1 MSVEY
6 ILDRFG
12 KKIGMSPTDTS
23 QRALLLDYL
32 NEAAQELYEQSDMPG
47 CLEEAEFY
55 VQGDKTVAMP
65 ADVYVIRGIREK
77 SGSNAEWETEA
88 LTARYR
94 ENSWETNHNKFRVK
108 GYSPLKVS
116 LPAAITG
123 ATGSANTNKISVR
136 TYGPTTASDVAY
148 VVADINGLFIEES
161 KVSISGADLA
171 TASGYSAVDFSGNEP
186 IKDIKSFSRTRTLS
200 VTTGS
205 YTNPVTGI
213 TGEVAGHGIVQ
224 LVDHADNSIVYAEIL
239 PGYEESRYLI
249 IDVSEFPFSSTADQD
264 DSHTLQVLYKKTLPV
279 FRNDRDEFPAVGYDN
294 ILVSKC
300 MELFLEEQGKVEEA
314 ILHDR
319 KATRSL
325 ARRQAD
331 LERGQEQKVVFK
343 RHNHDKLSWLAT
355 HNRRS

>member
-65 ADVYVIRGIREK
+65 ADVYAVRSIREK
-77 SGSNAEWETEA
+77 AGGNAMWETEPM
-88 LTARYR
+88 TARYR
-94 ENSWETNHNKFRVK
+94 ENNWDTNHNKFRVK

-116 LPAAITG
+116 LPTSITEAAN
-123 ATGSANTNKISVR
+123 STNKLVVR
-136 TYGPTTASDVAY
+136 TYGITTTSDDYEVVIKTPYSEAFLVSVAGPAVASAATSTNVTLAPSNA
-148 VVADINGLFIEES
+148 VVITDI
-161 KVSISGADLA
+161 ISFA
-171 TASGYSAVDFSGNEP
+171 
-186 IKDIKSFSRTRTLS
+186 RTLEPTATS
-200 VTTGS
+200 GL
-205 YTNPVTGI
+205 
-213 TGEVAGHGIVQ
+213 VQ
-224 LVDHADNSIVYAEIL
+224 LIDYADNDIVYAEI
-239 PGYEESRYLI
+239 PSNSMESRYLI
-249 IDVSEFPFSSTADQD
+249 VDVSEFPFSSSAAED
-264 DSHTLQVLYKKTLPV
+264 DSHTLQILYKKALP
-279 FRNDRDEFPAVGYDN
+279 RLQNDTDEFPAVGYDN

-300 MELFLEEQGKVEEA
+300 MELFLEEQGKIEEA

-343 RHNHDKLSWLAT
+343 RHNHDKLTWLAT
-355 HNRRS
+355 HNHRS

>member
-47 CLEEAEFY
+47 CLQEDEFY
-55 VQGDKTVAMP
+55 VQGDKTVALP
-65 ADVYVIRGIREK
+65 ANVYAIRGIREK

-94 ENSWETNHNKFRVK
+94 ENNWASDNSKFRVI

-116 LPAAITG
+116 LPVGITEAANGTNKLKVRWYG
-123 ATGSANTNKISVR
+123 ATTADDNYEVVVKTTHSESYLVSVTGTAVAVSVNATATLANLGVPFTDIVSFTRTNK
-136 TYGPTTASDVAY
+136 PTATV
-148 VVADINGLFIEES
+148 GLAQLI
-161 KVSISGADLA
+161 D
-171 TASGYSAVDFSGNEP
+171 
-186 IKDIKSFSRTRTLS
+186 
-200 VTTGS
+200 
-205 YTNPVTGI
+205 YTDST
-213 TGEVAGHGIVQ
+213 
-224 LVDHADNSIVYAEIL
+224 VYAEI
-239 PGYEESRYLI
+239 PSNSMESRYLI
-249 IDVSEFPFSSTADQD
+249 VDVSEFPFSSSAGQD
-264 DSHTLQVLYKKTLPV
+264 DSHTLQVLYKKALP
-279 FRNDRDEFPAVGYDN
+279 RLQNDVDEFPAVGYDN

-300 MELFLEEQGKVEEA
+300 MELFLEEQGKLEEA

-325 ARRQAD
+325 SRRQAD

-343 RHNHDKLSWLAT
+343 RHNHDKLAWLAT

>member
-12 KKIGMSPTDTS
+12 KKIGMSPSDTS

-55 VQGDKTVAMP
+55 VQGDKTVALP
-65 ADVYVIRGIREK
+65 ANVYAIRGIREK
-77 SGSNAEWETEA
+77 SGNNAEWETEA
-88 LTARYR
+88 LTAHYR
-94 ENSWETNHNKFRVK
+94 ENNWASDNNKFRVI

-116 LPAAITG
+116 LPTSITEAANGTDKLKVRWYGVTTTDDNYEVVVKTTHSESYLVSVTG
-123 ATGSANTNKISVR
+123 TAVAVSVNATATLANLGVPFTDIVSFTRTNK
-136 TYGPTTASDVAY
+136 PTATV
-148 VVADINGLFIEES
+148 GLAQLI
-161 KVSISGADLA
+161 D
-171 TASGYSAVDFSGNEP
+171 
-186 IKDIKSFSRTRTLS
+186 
-200 VTTGS
+200 
-205 YTNPVTGI
+205 YTDST
-213 TGEVAGHGIVQ
+213 
-224 LVDHADNSIVYAEIL
+224 VYAEI
-239 PGYEESRYLI
+239 PSNSMESRYLI
-249 IDVSEFPFSSTADQD
+249 VDVSAFPFSSSAGQD
-264 DSHTLQVLYKKTLPV
+264 DAHTLQVLYKKSLP
-279 FRNDRDEFPAVGYDN
+279 RLQNDVDEFPAVGYDN

-300 MELFLEEQGKVEEA
+300 MELFLEEQGKLEEA

-343 RHNHDKLSWLAT
+343 RHNHDKLAWLAT
-355 HNRRS
+355 HSHRS

>member
-12 KKIGMSPTDTS
+12 KKVGMSPTDTS
-23 QRALLLDYL
+23 QRSLLLDYL

-55 VQGDKTVAMP
+55 VQGDKTIAMP

-77 SGSNAEWETEA
+77 AGNNTEWETEP

-94 ENSWETNHNKFRVK
+94 ENSWESDHNKFRVK

-116 LPAAITG
+116 LPTSITG
-123 ATGSANTNKISVR
+123 ATGSANTDKLSVR
-136 TYGPTTASDVAY
+136 TYGPTTSSDIAY
-148 VVADINGLFIEES
+148 VVADMNGLFIEES
-161 KVSISGADLA
+161 RVSISGVDVAGI
-171 TASGYSAVDFSGNEP
+171 SGYTTVDFSGNEP

-213 TGEVAGHGIVQ
+213 TGEVAGHGVTQ
-224 LVDHADNSIVYAEIL
+224 LVDDTDNTIIYAEIL
-239 PGYEESRYLI
+239 PGHEESRYLI
-249 IDVSEFPFSSTADQD
+249 IDVSEFSFSSTAAED
-264 DSHTLQVLYKKTLPV
+264 DSHTLQVLYKKSLPV

-300 MELFLEEQGKVEEA
+300 MELFLEEQGKIEEA

-343 RHNHDKLSWLAT
+343 RHNHDKLTWPAT
-355 HNRRS
+355 HTPGS

>member
-12 KKIGMSPTDTS
+12 KKIGMLPSDTS

-47 CLEEAEFY
+47 CLQEDEFY
-55 VQGDKTVAMP
+55 VQGDKTVALP
-65 ADVYVIRGIREK
+65 SNVYAIRGIREK
-77 SGSNAEWETEA
+77 AGNNAEWETEA

-94 ENSWETNHNKFRVK
+94 ENNWASDSNKFRVI

-116 LPAAITG
+116 LPTSITEAAN
-123 ATGSANTNKISVR
+123 STNKLKVRWYGTTTTDDNYEVVVKTTHSESYLVSV
-136 TYGPTTASDVAY
+136 TGTAVA
-148 VVADINGLFIEES
+148 VALTDTATL
-161 KVSISGADLA
+161 ADLGVPF
-171 TASGYSAVDFSGNEP
+171 T
-186 IKDIKSFSRTRTLS
+186 DIVSFTRTNKPTATVGLAQLID
-200 VTTGS
+200 
-205 YTNPVTGI
+205 YTDST
-213 TGEVAGHGIVQ
+213 
-224 LVDHADNSIVYAEIL
+224 VYAEI
-239 PGYEESRYLI
+239 PSNSMESRYLI
-249 IDVSEFPFSSTADQD
+249 VDVSEFPFSSSAASD
-264 DSHTLQVLYKKTLPV
+264 DSHTLQVLYKKSLP
-279 FRNDRDEFPAVGYDN
+279 RLQNDVDEFPAVGYDN

-300 MELFLEEQGKVEEA
+300 MELFLEEQGKLEEA

-325 ARRQAD
+325 SRRQAD

-343 RHNHDKLSWLAT
+343 RHNHDKLAWLAT

>member
-12 KKIGMSPTDTS
+12 KKVGMSPTDTN

-55 VQGDKTVAMP
+55 VQGDKTVALP

-77 SGSNAEWETEA
+77 AGNNTEWETEP

-94 ENSWETNHNKFRVK
+94 ENSWESDHNKFRVK

-116 LPAAITG
+116 LPTSITG
-123 ATGSANTNKISVR
+123 EANANKLAVKA
-136 TYGPTTASDVAY
+136 YGPTTSSDIIYVTADMDGLYDEEVKQTLSGSDVGSSTGY
-148 VVADINGLFIEES
+148 VTLSFTGTTS
-161 KVSISGADLA
+161 
-171 TASGYSAVDFSGNEP
+171 
-186 IKDIKSFSRTRTLS
+186 IKDIKRFSRTRTLS
-200 VTTGS
+200 VTTGL

-213 TGEVAGHGIVQ
+213 TGEVAGHGITR
-224 LVDHADNSIVYAEIL
+224 LVDYTDNTIIYAEIL
-239 PGYEESRYLI
+239 PGHEESRYLI
-249 IDVSEFPFSSTADQD
+249 VDVSEFPFSSSAEED
-264 DSHTLQVLYKKTLPV
+264 DSHTLQILYKKSLPV

-300 MELFLEEQGKVEEA
+300 MELFLEEQGKIEEA

-319 KATRSL
+319 KASRSL

-343 RHNHDKLSWLAT
+343 RHNHDKLTWLAT

>member
-12 KKIGMSPTDTS
+12 KKIGMSPSDTS

-55 VQGDKTVAMP
+55 VQGDKTVALP
-65 ADVYVIRGIREK
+65 ANVYAIRGIREK
-77 SGSNAEWETEA
+77 SGNNAEWETEA
-88 LTARYR
+88 LTAHYR
-94 ENSWETNHNKFRVK
+94 ENNWASDNNKFRVI

-116 LPAAITG
+116 LPTSITEAANG
-123 ATGSANTNKISVR
+123 TNKLKVRWYGVTTTDDNYEVVVKTTHSESYLVSV
-136 TYGPTTASDVAY
+136 TGTAVA
-148 VVADINGLFIEES
+148 
-161 KVSISGADLA
+161 VSVNA
-171 TASGYSAVDFSGNEP
+171 TATLANLGVPFT
-186 IKDIKSFSRTRTLS
+186 DIVSFTRTNKPTATVGLAQLID
-200 VTTGS
+200 
-205 YTNPVTGI
+205 YTDST
-213 TGEVAGHGIVQ
+213 
-224 LVDHADNSIVYAEIL
+224 VYAEI
-239 PGYEESRYLI
+239 PSNSMESRYLI
-249 IDVSEFPFSSTADQD
+249 VDVSAFPFSSSAGQD
-264 DSHTLQVLYKKTLPV
+264 DAHTLQVLYKKALP
-279 FRNDRDEFPAVGYDN
+279 RLQNDVDEFPAVGYDN

-300 MELFLEEQGKVEEA
+300 MELFLEEQGKLEEA

-343 RHNHDKLSWLAT
+343 RHNHDKLAWLAT
-355 HNRRS
+355 HSHRS

>member
-12 KKIGMSPTDTS
+12 KKIGMSPSDTS

-55 VQGDKTVAMP
+55 VQGNKTVAMP
-65 ADVYVIRGIREK
+65 SDVYAIRGIREK
-77 SGSNAEWETEA
+77 AGINNEWETEA

-94 ENSWETNHNKFRVK
+94 ENSWETNHNKFRIK
-108 GYSPLKVS
+108 GYSPLKIS
-116 LPAAITG
+116 LPTSITEAANSTNKLIVKTFGITTTSDDFEVVVKTPYSEAFLVSVTGLSAVTSAISSATNTLAPANNVAIT
-123 ATGSANTNKISVR
+123 
-136 TYGPTTASDVAY
+136 
-148 VVADINGLFIEES
+148 DII
-161 KVSISGADLA
+161 
-171 TASGYSAVDFSGNEP
+171 
-186 IKDIKSFSRTRTLS
+186 SFSRTLEPTATSGL
-200 VTTGS
+200 
-205 YTNPVTGI
+205 
-213 TGEVAGHGIVQ
+213 VQ
-224 LVDHADNSIVYAEIL
+224 LLDYADNTIVYAEIL
-239 PGYEESRYLI
+239 SNSMESRYLI
-249 IDVSEFPFSSTADQD
+249 IDVSEFPFASTAGQD
-264 DSHTLQVLYKKTLPV
+264 DSHTLQVLYKKTLP
-279 FRNDRDEFPAVGYDN
+279 RLQNDTDEFPAIGYDN

-325 ARRQAD
+325 SRRQAD
-331 LERGQEQKVVFK
+331 LERSQEQKVVFK

>member
-12 KKIGMSPTDTS
+12 KKIGMSPSDTS
-23 QRALLLDYL
+23 QRGLLLDYL

-55 VQGDKTVAMP
+55 VQGNKTVAMP
-65 ADVYVIRGIREK
+65 ADVYAIRGIREK
-77 SGSNAEWETEA
+77 AGTNAEWETEA

-94 ENSWETNHNKFRVK
+94 ENSWETNHNKFRIK
-108 GYSPLKVS
+108 GYSPLKIS
-116 LPAAITG
+116 LPTSITEAANSTNKLIVKTFGITTTSDDFEVVVKTPYSEAFLVSVTGLSAVTSAISSATNTLAPANNVAIT
-123 ATGSANTNKISVR
+123 
-136 TYGPTTASDVAY
+136 
-148 VVADINGLFIEES
+148 DII
-161 KVSISGADLA
+161 
-171 TASGYSAVDFSGNEP
+171 
-186 IKDIKSFSRTRTLS
+186 SFSRTLEPTATSGL
-200 VTTGS
+200 
-205 YTNPVTGI
+205 
-213 TGEVAGHGIVQ
+213 VQ
-224 LVDHADNSIVYAEIL
+224 LLDYADNTIVYAEIL
-239 PGYEESRYLI
+239 SNSMESRYLI
-249 IDVSEFPFSSTADQD
+249 IDVSEFPFSSTAGQD
-264 DSHTLQVLYKKTLPV
+264 DSHTLQVLYKKTLP
-279 FRNDRDEFPAVGYDN
+279 RLQNDTDEFPAIGYDN

-325 ARRQAD
+325 SRRQAD
-331 LERGQEQKVVFK
+331 LERSQEQKVVFK

>member
-12 KKIGMSPTDTS
+12 KKIGMSPSDTS

-55 VQGDKTVAMP
+55 VQGNKTVAMP
-65 ADVYVIRGIREK
+65 ADVYAIRGIREK
-77 SGSNAEWETEA
+77 AGTNAEWETEA

-108 GYSPLKVS
+108 GYSPLKIS
-116 LPAAITG
+116 LPTSITEAANSTNKLIVKTFGITTTSDNFDVVVKTPYSEAFLVSVTG
-123 ATGSANTNKISVR
+123 LSAVTSAISSATNTLAPANTV
-136 TYGPTTASDVAY
+136 TVT
-148 VVADINGLFIEES
+148 DI
-161 KVSISGADLA
+161 V
-171 TASGYSAVDFSGNEP
+171 
-186 IKDIKSFSRTRTLS
+186 SFSRTLEPTATSGL
-200 VTTGS
+200 
-205 YTNPVTGI
+205 
-213 TGEVAGHGIVQ
+213 VQ
-224 LVDHADNSIVYAEIL
+224 LLDYVDNTIVYAEIL
-239 PGYEESRYLI
+239 SNNMESRYLI

-264 DSHTLQVLYKKTLPV
+264 DSHTLQVLYKKTLP
-279 FRNDRDEFPAVGYDN
+279 RLQNDTDEFPAIGYDN

-325 ARRQAD
+325 SRRQAD
-331 LERGQEQKVVFK
+331 LERSQEQRVVFK
-343 RHNHDKLSWLAT
+343 RHNHDKLTWLAT

>member
-12 KKIGMSPTDTS
+12 KKIGMSPSDTS

-55 VQGDKTVAMP
+55 VQGNKTVAMP
-65 ADVYVIRGIREK
+65 ADVYAIRGIREK
-77 SGSNAEWETEA
+77 AGTNAEWETEA

-108 GYSPLKVS
+108 GYSPLKIS
-116 LPAAITG
+116 LPTSITEAANSTNKLIVKTFGITTTSDNFDVVVKTPYSEAFLVSVTGLSAVTSAISSATNTLAPANNIAIT
-123 ATGSANTNKISVR
+123 
-136 TYGPTTASDVAY
+136 
-148 VVADINGLFIEES
+148 DII
-161 KVSISGADLA
+161 
-171 TASGYSAVDFSGNEP
+171 
-186 IKDIKSFSRTRTLS
+186 SFSRTLEPTATSGL
-200 VTTGS
+200 
-205 YTNPVTGI
+205 
-213 TGEVAGHGIVQ
+213 VQ
-224 LVDHADNSIVYAEIL
+224 LLDYADNTIVYAEIL
-239 PGYEESRYLI
+239 SNSMESRYLI

-264 DSHTLQVLYKKTLPV
+264 DSHTLQVLYKKTLP
-279 FRNDRDEFPAVGYDN
+279 RLQNDTDEFPAIGYDN

-325 ARRQAD
+325 SRRQAD
-331 LERGQEQKVVFK
+331 LERSQEQRVVFK
-343 RHNHDKLSWLAT
+343 RHNHDKLTWLAT

>member
-12 KKIGMSPTDTS
+12 KKVGMLPSDTN
-23 QRALLLDYL
+23 QRALLLNYL

-47 CLEEAEFY
+47 SLEEAEFY

-65 ADVYVIRGIREK
+65 ADVYAVRGICEK
-77 SGSNAEWETEA
+77 SGGNAMWDAEP

-94 ENSWETNHNKFRVK
+94 ENNWETKHSKFRVK

-116 LPAAITG
+116 LPTSITEAANSTDKLIVRAYGITTTDDDYEVVVKTPHSEALLVSVAG
-123 ATGSANTNKISVR
+123 PAVASAASSTNVTLAPSNAVVVTDIVSFTRTNK
-136 TYGPTTASDVAY
+136 PTNTV
-148 VVADINGLFIEES
+148 
-161 KVSISGADLA
+161 GA
-171 TASGYSAVDFSGNEP
+171 
-186 IKDIKSFSRTRTLS
+186 
-200 VTTGS
+200 
-205 YTNPVTGI
+205 
-213 TGEVAGHGIVQ
+213 VQ
-224 LVDHADNSIVYAEIL
+224 LIDYTDSTVYAEIL
-239 PGYEESRYLI
+239 SNSMESRYLI
-249 IDVSEFPFSSTADQD
+249 VDVSEFPFSSSAAQD
-264 DSHTLQVLYKKTLPV
+264 DAHTLQILYKKALP
-279 FRNDRDEFPAVGYDN
+279 RLQNDTDEFPAPGYDN

-300 MELFLEEQGKVEEA
+300 MELFLEEQGKLEEA

-343 RHNHDKLSWLAT
+343 RHNHDKLAWLTT
-355 HNRRS
+355 HRHRS

>member
-12 KKIGMSPTDTS
+12 KKVGMSQSDTS

-55 VQGDKTVAMP
+55 VQGDKTVALP
-65 ADVYVIRGIREK
+65 ADVYAIRGIREK
-77 SGSNAEWETEA
+77 AGNNAEWETEA

-94 ENSWETNHNKFRVK
+94 ENNWASDSNKFRVI

-116 LPAAITG
+116 LPTAITE
-123 ATGSANTNKISVR
+123 AGSNTNKLKVR
-136 TYGPTTASDVAY
+136 SYGPITSSDLVY
-148 VVADINGLFIEES
+148 VVADMNSLYVEESVTSING
-161 KVSISGADLA
+161 VDTASISGYF
-171 TASGYSAVDFSGNEP
+171 TVSFSGSEP
-186 IKDIKSFSRTRTLS
+186 IKDIKSFSRTRTLN
-200 VTTGS
+200 VTTGL

-213 TGEVAGHGIVQ
+213 VGEVAGHGVTQ
-224 LVDHADNSIVYAEIL
+224 LVDYSDTSIVYAEIL
-239 PGYEESRYLI
+239 PGHEESRYLI
-249 IDVSEFPFSSTADQD
+249 VDVSEFPFSSSAASD
-264 DSHTLQVLYKKTLPV
+264 DSHTLQVLYKKSLPV
-279 FRNDRDEFPAVGYDN
+279 FRNDRDEFPAIGYDN

-343 RHNHDKLSWLAT
+343 RHNHDKLAWLAT